1 MNSTEK
7 EVIKII
13 KNQYPSVS
21 RKVSYFLFL
30 CISVSL
36 WLMLFFPQIVSA
48 EDILSS
54 LKTSSNSKEMEEIS
68 ISFSE
73 YQYQNALYLY
83 LTGDYF
89 SSSIL
94 SSNII
99 NSSLSKMKDKAILLL
114 KQSDINRLSK
124 MREDP
129 IFSFQSFPKEV
140 SERVRLVDVIY
151 EMNEYERLFLS
162 KELDNLG
169 TANFFE
175 GISLLRLNRLADSK
189 RLLLK
194 IPKNDKLYPYAK
206 ISIAQIEIMKQNYKE
221 GEKILR
227 DILNHPAI
235 EKENLSDRI
244 HILLGQV
251 LFEMGS
257 YSYSLNEFLIISPK
271 SQFYKESVVGQA
283 WSLIKLGYFESA
295 IPILK
300 EIKLVSPYSQ
310 EEQEVQIVLGYCY
323 LKTGM
328 IKEAVEHFQSLSNV
342 YSETERR
349 LELIIS
355 DKTIRG
361 KYVYNFIGNDSVSV
375 NDKEQ
380 YYLSILR
387 SKSDL
392 AGIIEEYRL
401 LNILKNSFLRKK
413 DEIMDREIYI
423 DNTIKWMENMQKKI
437 EKNMK
442 NIKNTMLALNDKE
455 NKNKKID
462 SLKGV
467 EITKN
472 QTLNDH
478 WQKILK
484 RQMTETEKKIVESII
499 YEAAESMECL
509 NSPVTCPIFRLVG
522 DSKMDRYNKPEDLK
536 RIVLTVEKIGRD
548 IDRIQKNDKIEFE
561 NTLSKIIPIFQ
572 KRIGRGEKDLEEL
585 KIIKDRLNGNIA
597 DTDKALDEIMNR
609 LDNNVAERFK
619 KIKYELAD
627 FKDDII
633 TGLDTANKNMEMIL
647 KEKGKQKPTKK

>member
-169 TANFFE
+169 TANFFD

-221 GEKILR
+221 AKEVKLIWHYVAYGEDVVSKRTSKELEALKNNIL
-227 DILNHPAI
+227 
-235 EKENLSDRI
+235 
-244 HILLGQV
+244 G
-251 LFEMGS
+251 
-257 YSYSLNEFLIISPK
+257 
-271 SQFYKESVVGQA
+271 
-283 WSLIKLGYFESA
+283 LIKEIRFETIDEGKCIQIIHVGPYATEPETIQKMKDFMKRDGY
-295 IPILK
+295 
-300 EIKLVSPYSQ
+300 
-310 EEQEVQIVLGYCY
+310 
-323 LKTGM
+323 
-328 IKEAVEHFQSLSNV
+328 
-342 YSETERR
+342 TE
-349 LELIIS
+349 
-355 DKTIRG
+355 
-361 KYVYNFIGNDSVSV
+361 N
-375 NDKEQ
+375 
-380 YYLSILR
+380 
-387 SKSDL
+387 
-392 AGIIEEYRL
+392 GIHH
-401 LNILKNSFLRKK
+401 
-413 DEIMDREIYI
+413 EIYI
-423 DNTIKWMENMQKKI
+423 SDPRKTAPEKMKTILRQP
-437 EKNMK
+437 
-442 NIKNTMLALNDKE
+442 IK
-455 NKNKKID
+455 
-462 SLKGV
+462 
-467 EITKN
+467 
-472 QTLNDH
+472 
-478 WQKILK
+478 
-484 RQMTETEKKIVESII
+484 
-499 YEAAESMECL
+499 
-509 NSPVTCPIFRLVG
+509 
-522 DSKMDRYNKPEDLK
+522 
-536 RIVLTVEKIGRD
+536 
-548 IDRIQKNDKIEFE
+548 
-561 NTLSKIIPIFQ
+561 
-572 KRIGRGEKDLEEL
+572 
-585 KIIKDRLNGNIA
+585 
-597 DTDKALDEIMNR
+597 
-609 LDNNVAERFK
+609 
-619 KIKYELAD
+619 
-627 FKDDII
+627 
-633 TGLDTANKNMEMIL
+633 
-647 KEKGKQKPTKK
+647 